1 FSISRLELLFC
12 YLLFAICYL
21 LSTIKVFSKHSCPK
35 DFDSCLIRRIYM
47 CYK

>member
-12 YLLFAICYL
+12 YLLF
-21 LSTIKVFSKHSCPK
+21 TIKVFSKHSCPK